1 MLPSDDKEELGGKI
15 ADETRTNR
23 KIIQREKQEEY
34 DRYKKDLSKNIE
46 LVEGYEIY
54 QDMTNQRKEWIEKEK
69 QVNKGVP
76 PMMIDDFYKRNDV
89 EKRLELDDQ
98 QKKVQEGLA
107 KDKLKQEQD
116 KKKKEESGT
125 KIICNYLVLIF

>member
-1 MLPSDDKEELGGKI
+1 M
-15 ADETRTNR
+15 
-23 KIIQREKQEEY
+23 
-34 DRYKKDLSKNIE
+34 
-46 LVEGYEIY
+46 
-54 QDMTNQRKEWIEKEK
+54 MNQRKDWIEKEK
-69 QVNKGVP
+69 HTNKGAP
-76 PMMIDDFYKRNDV
+76 PLNVNEFYKRNDV
-89 EKRLELDDQ
+89 EKREELDDQ